1 MKTLSEILAEQQL
14 TTLAAAKAW
23 LQAMGRKLKPYFDDR
38 VIRERTVVSS
48 KLFGWTRGNQILEG
62 LETLA
67 GANAAVGRLVR
78 LLRGDGVD
86 VADDVT
92 VVDQLRAALGAIGVT
107 LSDAEVTA
115 LKQYPTIELPNYRLF
130 APNGQM
136 PSDEEILAALA

>member
-1 MKTLSEILAEQQL
+1 MKTLKETLAEQGI

-23 LQAMGRKLKPYFDDR
+23 LSAMGRKLKPYFDDR

-67 GANAAVGRLVR
+67 GANAAVARLVR

-92 VVDQLRAALGAIGVT
+92 VVDQLRAALIAIGVT
-107 LSDAEVTA
+107 LSDSEVTA
-115 LKQYPTIELPNYRLF
+115 LKQYPTLELPNYRLF

-136 PSDEEILAALA
+136 PTDEEITAALA

>member
-1 MKTLSEILAEQQL
+1 MNTLKEILAEQGI

-23 LQAMGRKLKPYFDDR
+23 LSAMGRKLKPYFDDR

-67 GANAAVGRLVR
+67 GANAAVARLVR

-86 VADDVT
+86 VGVADAGEFDVEGH
-92 VVDQLRAALGAIGVT
+92 VVRA
-107 LSDAEVTA
+107 DVTA
-115 LKQYPTIELPNYRLF
+115 LDGGLGQRGVA
-130 APNGQM
+130 APGGGRGIGG
-136 PSDEEILAALA
+136 DGLAHRSTFRVET